1 MDEAARLDGASWFQ
15 IYWRIIMPLSAPALG
30 VVAIFAFQAH
40 WTEFFYPLIY
50 LNTDNNFTI
59 PLGLQLLN
67 TQYTIEIQ
75 QTMAMTLLSILPLL
89 IIFFVAQRRFIQ
101 GITITGVKG

>member
-1 MDEAARLDGASWFQ
+1 
-15 IYWRIIMPLSAPALG
+15 MPLSAPALG

-40 WTEFFYPLIY
+40 WTEFFTPLIY

-59 PLGLQLLN
+59 PLGLELLN
-67 TQYTIEIQ
+67 SQYTVEIQ
-75 QTMAMTLLSILPLL
+75 QTMAMTLISILPLL